1 MRTSREQRQLR
12 DSSAVSTGVAVL
24 LSAVTTPVRASVQT
38 GEPPNLAR
46 EGGRDIHETAIV
58 GQRLRIGFRCVAREQ
73 PNVLDRLVALE
84 VAHGGGNVAQR
95 TEIGAGGRLAFHRDR
110 TAGDGLDHGAL
121 ISTVL

>member
-46 EGGRDIHETAIV
+46 EGDPIGLTAE
-58 GQRLRIGFRCVAREQ
+58 A
-73 PNVLDRLVALE
+73 
-84 VAHGGGNVAQR
+84 
-95 TEIGAGGRLAFHRDR
+95 GAGGLPTLRADPTRGVPPARLAGSARPNQ
-110 TAGDGLDHGAL
+110 GLTTVVTGHGL
-121 ISTVL
+121 RYPVEISEESRMLPYIKA